1 VDSGQTLDG
10 RLSGQPDTT
19 GRKEVACVPKNS
31 RFRQTRRASSSRSIT
46 LATILQ
52 KGNSDPFDTFP
63 VSIDPK
69 VNDLMSFCRDYLPP
83 SPSSLEPRSGAKPS
97 TVPRDWQICVA
108 ALHDQCIA
116 YGYLSRYAAVMAS
129 MTHDSDLAMRALAY
143 RNQSSALLRVRLA
156 TEPVLSNVRT
166 FWSVS
171 GLLSAEIALND
182 PCGAAVH
189 ANFLALWFQAQKDGE
204 VNLDLL
210 HEALFH
216 EVQRTAISLTRTFF
230 DVDKWIPEQYQ
241 TKWKEISD
249 SLPLSSRA
257 ASRALDPSV
266 GNPRLREILIELREL
281 LEALKLNIMNPT
293 SASPSVFGLIS
304 SHCLVCELQ
313 LLNYYLDI
321 CAQLPMVQRPE
332 DPAGGSTNDAN
343 IEAYTSLAALVFFTA
358 NPNILIELQRAMS
371 QSEAGTRPYSR
382 LRLWALYVGATAE
395 QAQVR
400 PNPQLGSSA
409 GPTWFNVRFAEQA
422 KRMGLLSKPEIENVL
437 RGFLYT
443 ELDQQFRSH

>member
-1 VDSGQTLDG
+1 
-10 RLSGQPDTT
+10 
-19 GRKEVACVPKNS
+19 
-31 RFRQTRRASSSRSIT
+31 
-46 LATILQ
+46 
-52 KGNSDPFDTFP
+52 
-63 VSIDPK
+63 
-69 VNDLMSFCRDYLPP
+69 M
-83 SPSSLEPRSGAKPS
+83 
-97 TVPRDWQICVA
+97 
-108 ALHDQCIA
+108 
-116 YGYLSRYAAVMAS
+116 
-129 MTHDSDLAMRALAY
+129 
-143 RNQSSALLRVRLA
+143 
-156 TEPVLSNVRT
+156 RT

-182 PCGAAVH
+182 PSGAAVH
-189 ANFLALWFQAQKDGE
+189 ANFLALWFQSQKDGA

-230 DVDKWIPEQYQ
+230 DVDKWIPKQYQ

-249 SLPLSSRA
+249 SLPLSARA
-257 ASRALDPSV
+257 TSRALDPSV
-266 GNPRLREILIELREL
+266 GNSRLREILIELREL
-281 LEALKLNIMNPT
+281 LEALKLNIMNPA
-293 SASPSVFGLIS
+293 SAKPSVFGSIS
-304 SHCLVCELQ
+304 SRCLVCELQ

-321 CAQLPMVQRPE
+321 CTQLPMVQRPE
-332 DPAGGSTNDAN
+332 DPAGDSINRIN

-358 NPNILIELQRAMS
+358 SPNLLTQLQRVMS
-371 QSEAGTRPYSR
+371 QNEAGTQPYPR

-400 PNPQLGSSA
+400 PNLQLGGSA

-443 ELDQQFRSH
+443 EFVQQSASQ